1 MLKKQEKLIVYQMYL
16 KIVNVNSLDDNFK
29 SNFIVCYDLD
39 ERERKPVVSP
49 TRAKQRVL
57 AEAD

>member
-1 MLKKQEKLIVYQMYL
+1 MYL